1 MVRRARAKKTTR
13 RKSPKTRSLWQMG
26 VGWVFL
32 SGMTQMALG
41 SNPVEFVLGD
51 YDLQMKELA

>member
-1 MVRRARAKKTTR
+1 MAARGRGKKTAR

-51 YDLQMKELA
+51 YDLQMKEMA